1 MKSLLDLLRG
11 WAEQQ
16 PDHLAYL
23 YLREGEIEEARL
35 TYGELD
41 EKARAIAAELQR
53 MGAQG
58 ERALLLYHQGLD
70 FIAAFF
76 GCLYAGVTAVP
87 VYPPKMNR
95 NMIRLEAI
103 AADATP
109 KFSLTTGPI
118 WSRVAPMLSEQ
129 PELQKM
135 QWLATDE
142 VDTSLAADW
151 VDPQADE
158 EMLAFIQY
166 TSGSTGTP
174 KGVMV
179 SHGNL
184 LHNEAMI
191 TEAFAQNK
199 NSLVL
204 GWLPLYHDMGLIGNV
219 LQPLYVGAS
228 CILMS
233 PVDFLQHP
241 IRWLQAIS
249 TYRATTSG
257 GPNFAYEL
265 CARKVTPE
273 QVAALDLSSWT
284 VAFNGAE
291 PINPDV
297 LDLFAETFAPSGFR
311 KEAFFPC
318 YGLAEATLFVTGGS
332 QTELPIIKAVEKEA
346 LNGNRVV
353 FSAEQSDRTQ
363 TFVSSGHSFMEQRVL
378 IVNPETGVECP
389 ADHVGEIWV
398 KGPSAA
404 KGYWQQPELSEATFA
419 ARISDTGE
427 GQFMRTGDL
436 GFMQDGELYVTG
448 RLKDLIIIRGRN
460 HYPQDIENT
469 VAACHPA
476 LKPGAGAAF
485 SVAVNGE
492 ERLVLVQEVE
502 RAVWRSV
509 NVEEVSA
516 AVRQAVAYH
525 HELQVHAVVL
535 IKPASIP
542 KTSSGKIQRHACRN
556 QFLDG
561 SLATIASDVLESDAS
576 AEAVELSREELLA
589 LPEAERAA
597 ALTRFLTGACAAVMG
612 VTQKH
617 IVPEQSLHALG
628 MDSLMAVELKHR
640 VEESFGVE
648 LTMGDVLDGPSVEE
662 LTALIQERIGQ
673 ENVSDA
679 PGTLLKN
686 VTEFPLSYGQK
697 ALYFMQS
704 VNPQSAAYNISKAL
718 RIAQPLDEQKLQA
731 AFAALLARHPQL
743 RVSFEMQEYQP
754 VQRVA
759 ESAVSAFDV
768 DVQDASGLTEE
779 QLLAAANA
787 EANRPFDLKKG
798 PLLRMKLW
806 KRSDTD
812 HLLLITAHH
821 IAVDFWSFGVL
832 LKEFG
837 ALYADADTGNAVA
850 AAHGDRYFEYVSWQ
864 QELLQGAEGQ
874 RMKAFWQQ
882 QLSGQLPVLNL
893 PSDRNRPAVLSERG
907 ATLSFELP
915 QSLTEQLKTL
925 AKESGTTLYA
935 LLLAAFQALLHRYTG
950 QEDILV
956 GSPSAGRSAAKFSGT
971 VGYFVNPVVVRS
983 QVTADAPFTD
993 FVEGVRNTVR
1003 DALKHQDYPFPL
1015 LVEELQPNRDLSYP
1029 PLFNVM
1035 FNLQSGA
1042 LWKEDALVALALG
1055 QGGAKL
1061 EAGGLIMES
1070 IALTPEYA
1078 QFDLSLMMG
1087 ESDGKLSGVFEYSTA
1102 LFEQTTVERMSGHFA
1117 TLLGGIAED
1126 ASRTIADLPLLTP
1139 AEQELLPV
1147 WNGEAG
1153 EPSDTT
1159 WHTTLH
1165 ALVEAQVE
1173 RTPNATAV
1181 VFEGASLTFAELNAR
1196 ANRTARALQAHGVT
1210 ADIPVGICMDRSLEL
1225 VIALLAVLKAG
1236 GAYVPLDPS
1245 YPQERLAWIAEDTQV
1260 PVVLTQSALVETIPA
1275 QQAKLIC
1282 LDTDADLL
1290 NAYADTNLV
1299 AAVEPHHLAYI
1310 LYTSGSTGRPKGV
1323 EIPHRAIVNHM
1334 LWMLEA
1340 YPMGSTDKIL
1350 QKTPIGFDA
1359 SVWEFWAPLLSG
1371 ATLIMARPGGHR
1383 DSGYLAQAVKEQG
1396 ITVLQLV
1403 PTMLAL
1409 LLEEPE
1415 LAAGTALKH
1424 VFCGG
1429 EALPVDLQTRFF
1441 QVLDSTGLHNL
1452 YGPTECTIDA
1462 TVWNC
1467 QPRNTLRS
1475 VPIGRP
1481 IANTQVYVLDAQM
1494 RPVPALTLGELHIGG
1509 AGLARGYHNRPD
1521 LTAEKFV
1528 PHPNGSGELL
1538 YKTGDLAR
1546 FLPDGTLEYAGRL
1559 DHQVKIRGFRIELGE
1574 IEAVLKEHPD
1584 VRDAIVTAHEE
1595 HGDQRLAAYL
1605 IASTTPDAD
1614 LRAFAK
1620 QKLPD
1625 YMIPSAFVLLE
1636 AFPLLPNG
1644 KVDLKA
1650 LPVPTRGHTT
1660 AATPYIAPS
1669 TPTEQKL
1676 ADMWQEVLG
1685 AERIGTADN
1694 FFERG
1699 GHSLMAMQIV
1709 TRVRRQF
1716 GVELPVARLFETPTI
1731 AQLAAVIDTSI
1742 TAPTKPKKPA
1752 MSKLS
1757 RAAHRIDS

>member
-1 MKSLLDLLRG
+1 MKSLVDLLRY
-11 WAEQQ
+11 WAAQQ

-41 EKARAIAAELQR
+41 EKARAIAATLQQ

-103 AADATP
+103 ATDATP

-118 WSRVAPMLSEQ
+118 WSRVEPMLADQ

-142 VDTSLAADW
+142 VDTRAAAGW
-151 VDPQADE
+151 NSPQADE
-158 EMLAFIQY
+158 ATLAFIQY

-191 TEAFAQNK
+191 TEAFSQHK
-199 NSLVL
+199 DSLVL

-249 TYRATTSG
+249 SYKATTSG

-273 QVAALDLSSWT
+273 QIAALDLSSWT

-297 LDLFAETFAPSGFR
+297 LDLFADTFAPAGFR

-318 YGLAEATLFVTGGS
+318 YGLAEATLFVTGGA
-332 QTELPIIKAVEKEA
+332 QTELPIVKAVEKEA

-353 FSAEQSDRTQ
+353 FCEERSDRTQ
-363 TFVSSGHSFMEQRVL
+363 LFVSSGHAFLEQRVL
-378 IVNPETGVECP
+378 IVNPETGIECP
-389 ADHVGEIWV
+389 AAEVGEIWV

-404 KGYWQQPELSEATFA
+404 QGYWQKPELSAATFA
-419 ARISDTGE
+419 ARITDTGE
-427 GQFMRTGDL
+427 GPFMRTGDL

-485 SVAVNGE
+485 SVDVHGE

-561 SLATIASDVLESDAS
+561 TLATIASDVLASDAS
-576 AEAVELSREELLA
+576 EAVVDLSREELLA
-589 LPEAERAA
+589 LPEADRGA
-597 ALTRFLTGACAAVMG
+597 ALTSFLTGACAAVIG
-612 VTQKH
+612 VTQKQ
-617 IVPEQSLHALG
+617 IAPEQSLHALG

-640 VEESFGVE
+640 VEASFGVE
-648 LTMGDVLDGPSVEE
+648 LTMGDVLDGPSVNE
-662 LTALIQERIGQ
+662 LTALILSRIDGAGA
-673 ENVSDA
+673 VAALDSVLADVA
-679 PGTLLKN
+679 
-686 VTEFPLSYGQK
+686 EFPLSYGQK
-697 ALYFMQS
+697 ALYFLQS

-718 RIAQPLDEQKLQA
+718 RITASLDEQQLQVA
-731 AFAALLARHPQL
+731 YAALLARHPQL
-743 RVSFEMQEYQP
+743 RVTFDMLEDQP

-759 ESAVSAFDV
+759 EDAEASFAVL
-768 DVQDASGLTEE
+768 DAAGLSDE
-779 QLLAAANA
+779 QVLAAANA

-798 PLLRMKLW
+798 PLLRMTLW
-806 KRSDTD
+806 KRGERD
-812 HLLLITAHH
+812 HLLVIAAHH

-837 ALYADADTGNAVA
+837 ALYAGTPLPAG
-850 AAHGDRYFEYVSWQ
+850 HGDRYFDYVRWQ
-864 QELLQGAEGQ
+864 QELLQSAEGE

-882 QLSGQLPVLNL
+882 QLSGPLPVLDL
-893 PSDRNRPAVLSERG
+893 PADRTRPAVLSERG
-907 ATLSFELP
+907 AALPFVLPEEL
-915 QSLTEQLKTL
+915 TGRLKAL
-925 AKESGTTLYA
+925 AKESGATLYA
-935 LLLAAFQALLHRYTG
+935 VLLAAFQALLHRYTA
-950 QEDILV
+950 QEDIVV
-956 GSPSAGRSAAKFSGT
+956 GSPSAGRSAAKFADT
-971 VGYFVNPVVVRS
+971 VGYFVNPVVLRS
-983 QVTADAPFTD
+983 LVASDAPFAEL
-993 FVEGVRNTVR
+993 VGQVKHSVRA
-1003 DALKHQDYPFPL
+1003 ALKHQDYPFPL
-1015 LVEELQPNRDLSYP
+1015 LVEQLQPNRDASYP

-1042 LWKEDALVALALG
+1042 LWKEDALVALAMG

-1061 EAGGLIMES
+1061 TAGGLPMES
-1070 IALTPEYA
+1070 VALTQEHA

-1087 ESDGKLSGVFEYSTA
+1087 EADGKLSGVFEYSTA
-1102 LFEQTTVERMSGHFA
+1102 LFDRATIERMSGHLA

-1126 ASRTIADLPLLTP
+1126 PSRAIADLPLLTA
-1139 AEQELLPV
+1139 AEQALLPA
-1147 WNGEAG
+1147 WNGALG
-1153 EPSDTT
+1153 
-1159 WHTTLH
+1159 TLPDAALH
-1165 ALVEAQVE
+1165 QLVEAQVE
-1173 RTPNATAV
+1173 RTPDAAAV
-1181 VFEGASLTFAELNAR
+1181 VYEDTVLTFAELNAR
-1196 ANRTARALQAHGVT
+1196 ANRTARALQAHGVS
-1210 ADIPVGICMDRSLEL
+1210 ADVPVGICMERSPEL

-1260 PVVLTQSALVETIPA
+1260 PVVLTQSSLVDTVPA
-1275 QQAKLIC
+1275 RQAKLIC
-1282 LDTDADLL
+1282 LDSAAEMLNEYGADNL
-1290 NAYADTNLV
+1290 NAV
-1299 AAVEPHHLAYI
+1299 VEPHQLAYI

-1334 LWMLEA
+1334 LWMLDA

-1371 ATLIMARPGGHR
+1371 ATLVMARPGGHR
-1383 DSGYLAQAVKEQG
+1383 DSGYLAQTVKEHG

-1403 PTMLAL
+1403 PTMLGL

-1415 LAAGTALKH
+1415 LTAGTALKH

-1429 EALPVDLQTRFF
+1429 EALPLDLQTRFF
-1441 QVLDSTGLHNL
+1441 QVLDAGLHNL

-1462 TVWNC
+1462 TFWDC
-1467 QPRNTLRS
+1467 KQGFAGRS

-1481 IANTQVYVLDAQM
+1481 VTNTQVYVLDAQL
-1494 RPVPALTLGELHIGG
+1494 RPVPALALGELHIGG

-1528 PHPNGSGELL
+1528 THPESGERL

-1584 VRDAIVTAHEE
+1584 VRDAVVTAREE
-1595 HGDQRLAAYL
+1595 HGDQRLIAYL
-1605 IASTTPDAD
+1605 IAAAAPNAD
-1614 LRAFAK
+1614 LRGFVK
-1620 QKLPD
+1620 QKLPE
-1625 YMIPSAFVLLE
+1625 YMVPAAFVLLD

-1644 KVDLKA
+1644 KVDLKS
-1650 LPVPTRGHTT
+1650 LPAPTLGQTT
-1660 AATPYIAPS
+1660 SATPYIAPA
-1669 TPTEQKL
+1669 TPTEEKL
-1676 ADMWQEVLG
+1676 AALWSDVLG
-1685 AERIGTADN
+1685 VERIGTADN

-1716 GVELPVARLFETPTI
+1716 SVELPVARLFETPTI
-1731 AQLAAVIDTSI
+1731 AQLAAVIDASG
-1742 TAPTKPKKPA
+1742 TAPAKPKKPA